1 MTVLLIAH
9 NFISTF
15 SIISQAESER
25 TSHEVGISVT
35 SCSNSRQV
43 AVTSMGMTTIY
54 LFLRM
59 IMMLMIDQFVIDGDD
74 DGDDG
79 DDDDGDDDD
88 DDD

>member
-1 MTVLLIAH
+1 
-9 NFISTF
+9 
-15 SIISQAESER
+15 
-25 TSHEVGISVT
+25 
-35 SCSNSRQV
+35 
-43 AVTSMGMTTIY
+43 MGMTTIY